1 MNTSEKELFDQ
12 FVRRVAYG
20 KEVKKIDSFGA
31 HSGSPFY
38 FYCEDCGIPMEAFPE
53 QPIFDP
59 IKSCS
64 QCSRLL
70 EQKILDGAKLV
81 AKKFFGC

>member
-1 MNTSEKELFDQ
+1 MEKELIDQ

-38 FYCEDCGIPMEAFPE
+38 CYCEDCGVPTEVFPE
-53 QPIFDP
+53 QPIFEP
-59 IKSCS
+59 ARSCS
-64 QCSRLL
+64 QCKSLL
-70 EQKILDGAKLV
+70 EKKILDGAKLG
-81 AKKFFGC
+81 A